1 MNLLFRYLLLTLW
14 LKEHRDTKPKVTDAI
29 TRQYRILPHDMG
41 FRDHVPN
48 YRYLSFIELNIE
60 QWFVQQNPT
69 PNAKWIISSQQMT
82 YLQQGRLFDKVTA
95 RSQLLGWDAKYFYF
109 RHEFLVK
116 GQVIAVAL
124 TKFVVM
130 LGSQVL
136 ATNTIADKPEQ
147 SHPVI
152 TSWQANLAE
161 IKNLEPI
168 G

>member
-14 LKEHRDTKPKVTDAI
+14 LKEHHDAKPSLTDRI
-29 TRQYRILPHDMG
+29 ERQYRILPHDMG

-60 QWFVQQNPT
+60 QWFVQQKPK
-69 PNAKWIISSQQMT
+69 PNAKWIIASQQMT

-116 GQVIAVAL
+116 GKVIAVAL

-130 LGSQVL
+130 AANKVVPTDTMTDQ
-136 ATNTIADKPEQ
+136 PEQ

-161 IKNLEPI
+161 IKNLDSI